1 MYQMRVNLRRK
12 EAQGASQNDA
22 TLIVPRELTRK
33 ETIEVFEF
41 QSRLQ
46 QEAI

>member
-12 EAQGASQNDA
+12 EAQSSSQNDA
-22 TLIVPRELTRK
+22 TLTVPRELSRK
-33 ETIEVFEF
+33 ETVEVFEF